1 MRRIVTVSIAAL
13 LIIGVSDFGLLQAQN
28 KKMAITFDEL
38 PAAQTFVPFDKAEMT
53 SLILGALAKYQVSAT
68 GFVVGERISLDPDL
82 IGQWLNG
89 GHKLGNM
96 TLSNQDFNDVGVS
109 GFMREVRQGYDAL
122 EEILGRFGQKKR
134 YFRFPF
140 LHYGPTVEAKRQARE
155 YLESGRTV
163 IAHVTVISEDF
174 LYNLRLE
181 QLGTHPD
188 TGKMSQLRVEYI
200 VHVLEELDRQ
210 EQLALTVAGHPVAQI
225 IQLRTNRLNA
235 FCIDEL
241 LGEIKGRGYKFVSL
255 DDALADPAYTIT
267 ENYTGNRGVGYLDM
281 AALSRKKK

>member
-1 MRRIVTVSIAAL
+1 MRRVVSVFIVAL
-13 LIIGVSDFGLLQAQN
+13 LISGAGMIGSLQAQS
-28 KKMAITFDEL
+28 KRIAVTFDEL
-38 PAAQTFVPFDKAEMT
+38 PAAQTFVPFNKAEMT
-53 SLILGALAKYQVSAT
+53 SQILAALAKYQVSAT
-68 GFVVGERISLDPDL
+68 GFVVGERIASDPDL

-96 TLSNQDFNDVGVS
+96 TMSNQDFNDVGVS

-134 YFRFPF
+134 YFRFPY
-140 LHYGPTVEAKRQARE
+140 LHYGPTAQAKTQVRE
-155 YLESGRTV
+155 YLESGHTV

-181 QLGTHPD
+181 QLGPHPD
-188 TGKMSQLRVEYI
+188 TGKISQLRVEYI
-200 VHVLEELDRQ
+200 VHVLEELGRQ
-210 EQLALTVAGHPVAQI
+210 EELALQIAGHPVAQI
-225 IQLRTNRLNA
+225 IQLRANRLNA
-235 FCIDEL
+235 LCIDEL
-241 LGEIKGRGYKFVSL
+241 LGEIKGRGYKFVTL

-267 ENYTGNRGVGYLDM
+267 ENYAGDRGVGYLDM